1 VILLDNDIL
10 IYALVQQMPH
20 HAKARQWLEEAL
32 QDAYSPIALSIVSV
46 LAFIRISTNPKVF
59 NPPHTVEYIKK
70 NFLPFLAH
78 PNIRILQS
86 GDDHFTDL
94 LDLMD
99 TSGVAGNDTMD
110 AHLAALALS
119 TGAKLA
125 TNDKGFSRFKGLRLI
140 NPLKTR

>member
-1 VILLDNDIL
+1 
-10 IYALVQQMPH
+10 MPH
-20 HAKARQWLEEAL
+20 HAKAREWLEESL
-32 QDAYSPIALSIVSV
+32 QDSYSPVALSIVSV

-59 NPPHTVEYIKK
+59 DPPHSVEYIKN

-86 GDDHFTDL
+86 NDDHVLEL
-94 LDLMD
+94 LDLMSE
-99 TSGVAGNDTMD
+99 SGVVGNDTMD
-110 AHLAALALS
+110 AHIAALALS

-140 NPLKTR
+140 NPLKTTK